1 MRIISGK
8 YKRLQIQA
16 PKNIPSRP
24 TTDMAKSGLFNI
36 LHNAWNFEYKKVLD
50 LFSGTGNIAYEFA
63 SRGCTPI
70 TAIEQNSKCVKFI
83 KSFAQQHQMPISI
96 LQADVFKYLSTCT
109 EQFNIVFADP
119 PYALIQEI
127 KTLPDLV
134 FDNDII
140 KDEGWLIIET
150 DDRSNFDDHPKLL
163 EQRSY
168 GGSIFWIFE

>member
-8 YKRLQIQA
+8 YKGLNIQA

-36 LHNAWNFEYKKVLD
+36 LNNAWNFENKKVLD
-50 LFSGTGNIAYEFA
+50 LFSGTGNIAFEFA

-70 TAIEQNSKCVKFI
+70 TSIEKHSTCIKFI
-83 KSFAQQHQMPISI
+83 KSFAQQHEMPIQA
-96 LQADVFKYLSTCT
+96 LQTDVFKYLENCS
-109 EQFNIVFADP
+109 EQYNIIFADP
-119 PYALIQEI
+119 PYALINEI

-134 FDNDII
+134 FNNNLII
-140 KDEGWLIIET
+140 DEGWLIIET
-150 DDRSNFDDHPKLL
+150 DEKSNFEDHPKLYDK
-163 EQRSY
+163 RKY